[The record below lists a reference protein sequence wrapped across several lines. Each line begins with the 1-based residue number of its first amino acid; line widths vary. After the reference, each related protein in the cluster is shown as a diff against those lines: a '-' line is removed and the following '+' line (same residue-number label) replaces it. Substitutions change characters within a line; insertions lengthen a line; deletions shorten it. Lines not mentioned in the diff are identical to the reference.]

1 MKSRDYLEG
10 YNACLMKM
18 QSALYDIQN
27 DLIDLNNRIGVDS
40 KLTEAGYK
48 DDKELALQDVVLYL
62 DRAWRTK
69 RAGMVMSN
77 KEGMLV
83 ILTEKETVV
92 AEYPKDVEQI
102 GHIYSIKYPATITDA
117 IKEVKRHYMEA
128 NKK

>member
-1 MKSRDYLEG
+1 MKSKDYLVG

-27 DLIDLNNRIGVDS
+27 DLINLNTRGVTDS
-40 KLTEAGYK
+40 VLSESEDRGNKK
-48 DDKELALQDVVLYL
+48 FFLQDVVLYN
-62 DRAWRTK
+62 DRVWKTQ
-69 RAGMVMSN
+69 RAGMVVSN
-77 KEGMLV
+77 NEDMLA

-102 GHIYSIKYPATITDA
+102 GHIYSIKYPATLIDA
-117 IKEVKRHYMEA
+117 IKEVKKKYMEA

>member
-1 MKSRDYLEG
+1 MKSKDYLVG
-10 YNACLMKM
+10 YNDCLMKM

-27 DLIDLNNRIGVDS
+27 DLIDLNHRSGVDS
-40 KLTEAGYK
+40 KLSEAE
-48 DDKELALQDVVLYL
+48 DKHDGEFALQDVVLYI
-62 DRAWRTK
+62 DRVWRTK

-102 GHIYSIKYPATITDA
+102 GHIYSIKYPATIIDA
-117 IKEVKRHYMEA
+117 IKEVKRHYTEA